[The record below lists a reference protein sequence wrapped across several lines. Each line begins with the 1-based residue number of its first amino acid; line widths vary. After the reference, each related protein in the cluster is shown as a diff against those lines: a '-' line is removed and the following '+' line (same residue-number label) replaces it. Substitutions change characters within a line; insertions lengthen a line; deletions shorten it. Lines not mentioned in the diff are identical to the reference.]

1 MSEKKTLLKV
11 ENATMQFGGVVAV
24 DNLNLEVNEG
34 EIVALIGP
42 NGAGKT
48 TAFNVIT
55 GVYAPSN
62 GRITFDGEC
71 IVRNH
76 PTGKMKK
83 LYKGKHPTM
92 YTAQFA
98 PEQALEGSDL
108 ETWKAAQKARDEFA
122 FSDHILE
129 PTPDKIT
136 GRGMARTFQNIRLW
150 KTQTVFDN
158 VLIAK
163 HMRRSSGFFSA
174 TFRGN
179 RKEEAKQR
187 EEVLELLRIVGLEDV
202 KDELATSL
210 PYGKQRRL
218 EIARALATQP
228 KLLLLDEP
236 AAGMN
241 PQETIEL
248 TEFIAQIRKD
258 FHMTILLIEHHMDLV
273 MDISDRIYVLDFG
286 ELIAQGVP
294 AEIQANDRVID
305 AYLGVADDAEN

>member
-98 PEQALEGSDL
+98 PEEMLDDASLEV
-108 ETWKAAQKARDEFA
+108 WKAEQKARDEFA
-122 FSDHILE
+122 FTDRILE

-136 GRGMARTFQNIRLW
+136 DRGMARTFQNIRLW

-241 PQETIEL
+241 PQETQEL
-248 TEFIAQIRKD
+248 GEYIVEIKKNHD
-258 FHMTILLIEHHMDLV
+258 LTILMIEHHMDLV
-273 MDISDRIYVLDFG
+273 MQFSDRIYVIDFG
-286 ELIAQGVP
+286 KMISSGTPDVVKA
-294 AEIQANDRVID
+294 DRRVID
-305 AYLGVADDAEN
+305 AYLGVVE

>member
-108 ETWKAAQKARDEFA
+108 ETWKADQKARDEFA

-294 AEIQANDRVID
+294 AEIQANNRVID

>member
-1 MSEKKTLLKV
+1 MKNVLKV
-11 ENATMQFGGVVAV
+11 ENVTMQFGGVVAV
-24 DNLNLEVNEG
+24 DNLTMEVNEG

-55 GVYAPSN
+55 GVYAPTN
-62 GRITFDGEC
+62 GRVCFNEKC

-83 LYKGKHPTM
+83 TYKGEEPTM
-92 YTAQFA
+92 YTAQFG
-98 PEQALEGSDL
+98 PQEALEDEAL
-108 ETWKAAQKARDEFA
+108 KAWKLAQKERDEYA
-122 FSDHILE
+122 FSDHVLS

-136 GRGMARTFQNIRLW
+136 VQGMARTFQNIRLW

-163 HMRRSSGFFSA
+163 HMRRTSNLFTAALHLNG
-174 TFRGN
+174 
-179 RKEEAKQR
+179 KEETRQR
-187 EEVLELLRIVGLEDV
+187 AEVLELLKIVGLEDV

-218 EIARALATQP
+218 EIARALATEP
-228 KLLLLDEP
+228 TLLLLDEP

-241 PQETIEL
+241 PQETLEL
-248 TEFIAQIRKD
+248 AQFIREIRTN
-258 FHMTILLIEHHMDLV
+258 FHKTILLIEHHMDLV
-273 MDISDRIYVLDFG
+273 MDIADRIYVLDFG
-286 ELIAQGVP
+286 QLIAQGTP
-294 AEIQANDRVID
+294 DEIQNNERVID
-305 AYLGVADDAEN
+305 AYLGVADDAED